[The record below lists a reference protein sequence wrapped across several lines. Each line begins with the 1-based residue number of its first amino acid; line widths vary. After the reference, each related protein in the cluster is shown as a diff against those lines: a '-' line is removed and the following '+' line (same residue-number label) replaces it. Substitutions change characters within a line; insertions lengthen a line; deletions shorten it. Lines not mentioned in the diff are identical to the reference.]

1 MHSIIVTERARAD
14 LDRLHAFIARKS
26 PRSAQRAVQRI
37 IEGIDLLA
45 LFPRSGVVVRRDI
58 RSAFIRFG
66 RSSYVVR
73 YRIEGDAVV
82 ITRIWHGKEN
92 RPR

>member
-1 MHSIIVTERARAD
+1 MHSIILTERARAD
-14 LDRLHAFIARKS
+14 FDRLHAFVAKKS
-26 PRSAQRAVQRI
+26 PRSARRAVQRI
-37 IEGIDLLA
+37 IEGIDLIA
-45 LFPRSGVVVRRDI
+45 LFPRSGVVVRGRI

-73 YRIEGDAVV
+73 YKIEADAVI
-82 ITRIWHGKEN
+82 ITRIWHGKED

>member
-1 MHSIIVTERARAD
+1 LHRVIVTARASAD
-14 LDRLHAFIARKS
+14 IDRLHAFIAAKS
-26 PRSAQRAVQRI
+26 PRSARRAVQRI

-45 LFPRSGVVVRRDI
+45 LFPRSGVVVKGAI

-66 RSSYVVR
+66 RSGYVVR
-73 YRIEGDAVV
+73 YKVEADAVI